1 VRCCFSIANTLNEI
15 SAARSE
21 HFAAALSPRMF
32 KVLRQTKAK
41 LAATS
46 TASGADADDTKTV
59 AEIRAAAATLKR
71 TLGYYYKSFLDH
83 NANTAAL
90 HEDVANLYPAS
101 ERLSMAVA
109 TLNQGSN
116 IFHDS
121 AALVEEMKGTIERP
135 LDELV
140 ALCDA
145 TLAKIERRAAARAEI
160 EYYKSKVVNLANE
173 AKAANDAK
181 KEAKAES
188 NQQKLQSVQAE
199 FRSLQDEVGA
209 TLARIDAEV
218 ARTINGSVASY
229 MQMMSN
235 YSNGLLH
242 CFGSALAAVPVAGG
256 AAAAASAA
264 ATAASP
270 AAAAAGGGGAARAAP
285 AVAAGAPAAAAAAAA
300 AEGGG
305 EGGEEDAEGGDAEA

>member
-1 VRCCFSIANTLNEI
+1 
-15 SAARSE
+15 
-21 HFAAALSPRMF
+21 MF

-41 LAATS
+41 LATAS
-46 TASGADADDTKTV
+46 TASGADADDSKTV

-135 LDELV
+135 LDELA

-188 NQQKLQSVQAE
+188 NQQKLQAVQAE
-199 FRSLQDEVGA
+199 FRTLQDEVGA

-235 YSNGLLH
+235 YSNGMLH
-242 CFGSALAAVPVAGG
+242 CFGTALAAVPGAGAGG
-256 AAAAASAA
+256 
-264 ATAASP
+264 
-270 AAAAAGGGGAARAAP
+270 AAAAAGGGGGGVGAAAA
-285 AVAAGAPAAAAAAAA
+285 AAAAAAGAPAAAAAAAA
-300 AEGGG
+300 AAAEGAGGG
-305 EGGEEDAEGGDAEA
+305 DDGEGGDAEA